1 MGVDGCDMQR
11 WMHAS
16 NPRGL
21 LFPERRGGTQRVSIH
36 TTATWPAREDRRA
49 ALVWLAIFWIY
60 VGVGFGFD
68 LHNYVKERPPVP
80 GIVHVHA
87 IATTLWLLVATT
99 LVMMVETGNVRFHRR
114 FGWFAAGYAAI
125 VVVIAPWSE
134 LSWQALNL
142 RTPGALPPE
151 FLSIAF
157 SGVFCMVVL
166 LPWGI
171 LLRRN
176 SAAHRRLLILA
187 TICISDAGFS
197 RMVGRFLPPPTT
209 FLGTYLF
216 YEGGNLLLIVLM
228 FLWDWKRDRVMQ
240 QFLWGA
246 SVVIAVGLTATSL
259 YFNETWR
266 SISRLWLESWAR
278 RML

>member
-1 MGVDGCDMQR
+1 
-11 WMHAS
+11 
-16 NPRGL
+16 
-21 LFPERRGGTQRVSIH
+21 VSIH
-36 TTATWPAREDRRA
+36 TTASWPARDDRRT
-49 ALVWLAIFWIY
+49 ALAWLGLFWIF

-68 LHNYVKERPPVP
+68 LHNYLHEQPPVP
-80 GIVHVHA
+80 RIVHIHA
-87 IATTLWLLVATT
+87 IATTLWLLLATA
-99 LVMMVETGNVRFHRR
+99 LVLMVETSNVRFHRR
-114 FGWFAAGYAAI
+114 LGWFAAGYAAL

-142 RTPGALPPE
+142 RTPGALPPA

-157 SGVFCMVVL
+157 SGVFCMMVL

-176 SAAHRRLLILA
+176 SAAHRRILILA

-197 RMVGRFLPPPTT
+197 RLMGLFLPAPTT

-228 FLWDWKRDRVMQ
+228 LLWDWKRDRMMK

-246 SVVIAVGLTATSL
+246 GLVTAVGLAATGL
-259 YFNETWR
+259 YFNPAWQQ
-266 SISRLWLESWAR
+266 ISRSWLESWAR
-278 RML
+278 NMF

>member
-1 MGVDGCDMQR
+1 MSV
-11 WMHAS
+11 
-16 NPRGL
+16 
-21 LFPERRGGTQRVSIH
+21 H
-36 TTATWPAREDRRA
+36 TVPAWPARDDRRV
-49 ALVWLAIFWIY
+49 ALVWLALFWTF
-60 VGVGFGFD
+60 VGIGFGFD
-68 LHNYVKERPPVP
+68 LHNYFKEQPPVP
-80 GIVHVHA
+80 TIVHVHA
-87 IATTLWLLVATT
+87 IATLLWLLLATV
-99 LVMMVETGNVRFHRR
+99 LVLLVETNNVRVHRR
-114 FGWFAAGYAAI
+114 IGWFAAGYAAL

-142 RTPGALPPE
+142 KTPGALPPQ

-157 SGVFCMVVL
+157 SGVLCMVVL

-197 RMVGRFLPPPTT
+197 RMVGLFLPPPTS

-228 FLWDWKRDRVMQ
+228 FLWDWKRDRLMR

-246 SVVIAVGLTATSL
+246 SVVIAVGLTATTL
-259 YFNETWR
+259 YFNPAWQR
-266 SISRLWLESWAR
+266 ISHSWLESWAR
-278 RML
+278 HML